1 MKKKNWISN
10 LMIYAAYCREKIIM
24 SIIFSII
31 SILCGLMPYISV
43 YKIIQ
48 AFINNIINGGIIG
61 KWVIIGAVSYLA
73 KIVCFAISTSISH
86 ISAYEILE
94 RLRIQVVDKFI
105 KAPLGTVMSKSIGEI
120 TNMIVDKI
128 ENIEPPLAHLIPEF
142 LGNAVLPVVIFIFLA
157 LIDWRIA
164 LASMVTI
171 PLTII
176 PFTVLMK
183 QSSSKFDK
191 YIDSSNYVSSVIV
204 EYIEGIQ
211 VIKAFGQTGKSYE
224 KFESVVTDYKN
235 FILDWMRSTWVTMK
249 LCFALFPSTLVG
261 TLPTGLYLYTKG
273 VLDPSQVLLCVML
286 SMSMVGS
293 LAKIEV
299 FANETKRMSFM
310 INETQNFL
318 DMRELPEPEK
328 EAEISGYDVELNNI
342 HFSYDEDDSNE
353 VLKGIDLKLSNGTFT
368 ALVGPSGG
376 GKSTVAKLIA
386 RFWDVTSGSIK
397 IDGINVKDMPLSQV
411 SSLISFVTQDNFL
424 FNCSL
429 LENIRVGNPNAT
441 DEEVYKAAEAAQCD
455 EFIEKLPNGY
465 NTMAGEAGKSLSG
478 GEKQRIAIARMILK
492 NAPIV
497 MLDEATAFTDP
508 ENENKIQK
516 SIEAL
521 TKGKT
526 ILVIAHRLSTIKN
539 ADNIVVL
546 KNGKIEAQGKQDEL
560 LEKCPL
566 YLKMWKAHI
575 GAKAWAVSKKND
587 SEKIEKK
594 DAISKKPAYK
604 KKEVNA
610 YV

>member
-1 MKKKNWISN
+1 MKKKSWVSN
-10 LMIYAAYCREKIIM
+10 LMVYAAYCKGKIVL
-24 SIIFSII
+24 SVIFSIV
-31 SILCGLMPYISV
+31 SILFGLIPYISV

-48 AFINNIINGGIIG
+48 AFIDNSINSGLIG
-61 KWVIIGAVSYLA
+61 KWVIISALSYLA
-73 KIVCFAISTSISH
+73 KIICFSVSTSLSH

-94 RLRIQVVDKFI
+94 KLRIQVVDKFI
-105 KAPLGTVMSKSIGEI
+105 KAPLGSVTSKSIGEI
-120 TNMIVDKI
+120 KNMIVDKI
-128 ENIEPPLAHLIPEF
+128 ENIEPPLAHMIPE
-142 LGNAVLPVVIFIFLA
+142 LTGNAILPITIFVFLVIL
-157 LIDWRIA
+157 DYRMA

-176 PFTVLMK
+176 PFAILMK

-191 YIDSSNYVSSVIV
+191 YVKYGNYVSSVIV

-224 KFESVVTDYKN
+224 KFENAITEYRD
-235 FILDWMRSTWVTMK
+235 FILDWFKSTWVTMK
-249 LCFALFPSTLVG
+249 LCFALLPSTLIG
-261 TLPTGLYLYTKG
+261 TVPMGLYLYTKG
-273 VLDPSQVLLCVML
+273 VLDPSQVLLSVML

-299 FANETKRMSFM
+299 FGNEMKRMSFM
-310 INETQNFL
+310 VNETQSFL
-318 DMRELPEPEK
+318 DMKELPEPKK
-328 EAEISGYDVELNNI
+328 EAKISGYDVELNNV
-342 HFSYDEDDSNE
+342 HFSYDEDENKNE
-353 VLKGIDLKLSNGTFT
+353 VLKGINMKLPNGTFT

-386 RFWDVTSGSIK
+386 RFWDVTDGSIK
-397 IDGINVKDMPLSQV
+397 IGGVNVKDMPLSQV

-429 LENIRVGNPNAT
+429 LENIRVGNPKAT

-455 EFIEKLPNGY
+455 EFIDKLDNGY
-465 NTMAGEAGKSLSG
+465 HTMAGEAGKSLSG

-497 MLDEATAFTDP
+497 ILDEATAFTDP
-508 ENENKIQK
+508 ENEHKIQR

-546 KNGKIEAQGKQDEL
+546 KNGNIEAQGTQNEL

-566 YLKMWKAHI
+566 YRKMWKAHI
-575 GAKAWAVSKKND
+575 GAKAWAVSKGRD
-587 SEKIEKK
+587 EEEISE
-594 DAISKKPAYK
+594 SVYG
-604 KKEVNA
+604 KKEVKA
-610 YV
+610 HV

>member
-1 MKKKNWISN
+1 M
-10 LMIYAAYCREKIIM
+10 
-24 SIIFSII
+24 
-31 SILCGLMPYISV
+31 
-43 YKIIQ
+43 
-48 AFINNIINGGIIG
+48 
-61 KWVIIGAVSYLA
+61 
-73 KIVCFAISTSISH
+73 SH

-105 KAPLGTVMSKSIGEI
+105 KAPLGSVMSKSIGEI
-120 TNMIVDKI
+120 KNMIVDKI
-128 ENIEPPLAHLIPEF
+128 ENIEPPLAHMIPEF
-142 LGNAVLPVVIFIFLA
+142 TGNAVLPITIFIFLI
-157 LIDWRIA
+157 LLDFKMA
-164 LASMVTI
+164 LASIVTI

-176 PFTVLMK
+176 PFVILMK

-191 YIDSSNYVSSVIV
+191 YIESGNYVSSVIV

-224 KFESVVTDYKN
+224 KFETAITDYRD
-235 FILDWMRSTWVTMK
+235 FILDWFRSTWITMK
-249 LCFALFPSTLVG
+249 LCFALLPSTLLG
-261 TLPTGLYLYTKG
+261 TVPMGLYLYTKG
-273 VLDPSQVLLCVML
+273 ELDPSQVLLCSML

-299 FANETKRMSFM
+299 FGNEMKKMSFM
-310 INETQNFL
+310 VNETQSFL
-318 DMRELPEPEK
+318 DMKELPEPQK
-328 EAEISGYDVELNNI
+328 EAEVLNYDVELDDV
-342 HFSYDEDDSNE
+342 HFSYDETDDKE
-353 VLKGIDLKLSNGTFT
+353 VLKGIDLKLPNGTFT

-397 IDGINVKDMPLSQV
+397 IGNVNVKDMPLSQV

-441 DEEVYKAAEAAQCD
+441 DEEVYKAAKAAQCD
-455 EFIEKLPNGY
+455 EFIDKLENGY

-497 MLDEATAFTDP
+497 ILDEATAFTDP
-508 ENENKIQK
+508 ENEHKIQK
-516 SIEAL
+516 SIGAL

-546 KNGKIEAQGKQDEL
+546 KDGRIEAQGTQDEL

-575 GAKAWAVSKKND
+575 GAKAWAVSKRQAM
-587 SEKIEKK
+587 EKK
-594 DAISKKPAYK
+594 EIDKTTLNKS
-604 KKEVNA
+604 VC
-610 YV
+610 